1 MLGNIKENDSIY
13 VLDRRK
19 RPVLHTG
26 VVVEVKPPK
35 TQFGQPAVPGNNF
48 LPTFIEISVRVEGE
62 IMNMQQIPCDKDLV
76 ENGGSWVVSNNS
88 DAMCAYIDN
97 MKRTSQARLDSRVAD
112 EEIVE
117 ACDEIMP
124 RLNPALAK
132 ERERESAIEA
142 RFSRLEDMMQRLLE
156 RELSG
161 KE

>member
-19 RPVLHTG
+19 RPILYTG
-26 VVVEVKPPK
+26 VVVDVKPPK

-48 LPTFIEISVRVEGE
+48 LPTFVEMNVRVNGE
-62 IMNMQQIPCDKDLV
+62 VMNLQQIPCEKNLV
-76 ENGGSWVVSNNS
+76 DNGSGWVVSNDS
-88 DAMCAYIDN
+88 DALCAYMDN
-97 MKRTSQARLDSRVAD
+97 MKRTSQARLESRSLD

-117 ACDEIMP
+117 ACDDIMP
-124 RLNPALAK
+124 RLNPTLAK

-142 RFSRLEDMMQRLLE
+142 RFNRLEDMMQRLLE
-156 RELSG
+156 RELSS